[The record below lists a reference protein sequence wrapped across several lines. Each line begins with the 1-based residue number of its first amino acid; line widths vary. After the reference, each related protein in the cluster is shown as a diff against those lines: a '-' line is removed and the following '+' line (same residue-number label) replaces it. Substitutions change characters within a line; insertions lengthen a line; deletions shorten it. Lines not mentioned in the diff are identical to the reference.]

1 MSLVIDLLD
10 SRAWLKASKWPSW
23 LTAAW
28 LSEQDA
34 RLICRLR
41 HPDDLAALR
50 AIVPSPERLLAYPGY
65 SVLQEHL
72 DEEEAGKVH
81 SVFLQCL
88 GAHSYL
94 ALTPDSSQQTPA
106 APLDLGYERRAVQ
119 THKPQLAFVS
129 PLPPA
134 ASGIAGYCADI
145 LPHLTQDYDITLV
158 VAEPSSIDV
167 ALSEHFAVI
176 SHKQMMREGGR
187 FDRVMYHFGNSPFHY
202 EYFLL
207 LQAHPGIVV
216 LHDTY
221 LGDCIFSNHA
231 QFGATELSQA
241 IYASH
246 GWAAMPDCSGPV
258 KQAINLYP
266 ACASVFSG
274 SYGVVVHNRYA
285 SEILSHSFTS
295 EMLSTL
301 AEVPLARKLK
311 NLAERASARKVLG
324 IPEEVTLYST
334 FGMINLNKC
343 LTELMDAWVESGLAK
358 DSKVKLCFVGGG
370 NHNWE
375 MENKIEAWISK
386 LPDPTQVTLTGYLD
400 AAEYDLY
407 LSATDVALQLR
418 RNSRGESSAAL
429 LDCMGAGL
437 PTIINAHGSMSEL
450 PDETVFKLTDD
461 FTISE
466 LAESLRST
474 ALDAQSRLAVGRK
487 AREYVKTHHSPEN
500 VAAAYR
506 EHMEARYQQS
516 PHVLIDQLQTE
527 VLGPKINQLPADT
540 IYSCSE
546 ALDDL
551 MRCAGISRT
560 ALAGAQLF
568 VDISALVQKDARQG
582 VQRVVRNILRTLLQD
597 HYLGFRVEPIYYD
610 FESECFRYARTF
622 TNHFLG
628 LPALYLS
635 DDAVEALPG
644 DIYLGLDLCYSVAER
659 EASRQWL
666 QLWRG
671 RGVRICQVV
680 YDLLPITLPDCSSA
694 EEVAL
699 YSNWLEAVTRISDCV
714 VFTSQAV
721 ADEYGQWVVQEKIC
735 ALSRP
740 NTGHFQLGADMETQS
755 ETATLNATE
764 QTILD
769 KVKHQPYLLM
779 VGVLESRK
787 GHLQVLDAFEELHL
801 QGCKLSLVIVGAID
815 QADDGLEDRLERIN
829 EGSSSFYWLDFISD
843 PLLKTLYQNAA
854 GTLMASRGEG
864 FGLPLVE
871 AAYYGSPLLARNL
884 PVFREVCGDSAWYFD
899 STDGKGLARELQ
911 AWLASYDEAVL
922 PDSSWMPTV
931 DWKQSAAQLLDKVIL
946 QQAFS
951 NPVGVGDRIPR

>member
-10 SRAWLKASKWPSW
+10 SKAWLEASKWPSW

-28 LSEQDA
+28 LSERDA
-34 RLICRLR
+34 RLICRLT
-41 HPDDLAALR
+41 HPDDLTSLR

-65 SVLQEHL
+65 SALQEHL
-72 DEEEAGKVH
+72 GQEDAGKVH

-88 GAHSYL
+88 GAQSYL
-94 ALTPDSSQQTPA
+94 ALMPDSSQQVHA
-106 APLDLGYERRAVQ
+106 EPLGTGFQRRALQ

-145 LPHLTQDYDITLV
+145 LPHLAQDYDITLV
-158 VAEPSSIDV
+158 VAEPNSIDV
-167 ALSEHFAVI
+167 ALSDDFAVI
-176 SHKQMMREGGR
+176 SHKQMMREGAR
-187 FDRVMYHFGNSPFHY
+187 FDRVVYHFGNSIFHY

-246 GWAAMPDCSGPV
+246 GWAAMPDCNGPV

-266 ACASVFSG
+266 ACAAVFTG

-285 SEILSHSFTS
+285 SEILSQSFTS

-311 NLAERASARKVLG
+311 TLAERASARKVLG

-334 FGMINLNKC
+334 FGMINPNKC
-343 LTELMDAWVESGLAK
+343 LSELMDAWVESGLAK
-358 DSKVKLCFVGGG
+358 DPKVKLCFVGGVNLNG
-370 NHNWE
+370 E
-375 MENKIEAWISK
+375 MENKIEAWISR
-386 LPDPTQVTLTGYLD
+386 LPDPQQVTLTGYLE

-418 RNSRGESSAAL
+418 HNSRGESSAAL

-450 PDETVFKLTDD
+450 PDETVFKITDD

-474 ALDAQSRLAVGRK
+474 AMDADSRLAVGSK
-487 AREYVKTHHSPEN
+487 ARAYVKAHHRPEK
-500 VAAAYR
+500 VAVAYR

-527 VLGPKINQLPADT
+527 VLGSKITQLPADT
-540 IYSCSE
+540 IYACSE

-551 MRCAGISRT
+551 MRCAGVSRT

-568 VDISALVQKDARQG
+568 VDISALVQYDARRG
-582 VQRVVRNILRTLLQD
+582 VQRVVRNILRTLLKN
-597 HYLGFRVEPIYYD
+597 HYLGYRVEPIYYD

-622 TNHFLG
+622 TNHFMGVPG
-628 LPALYLS
+628 LHLS
-635 DDAVEALPG
+635 DDAVEAVPG
-644 DIYLGLDLCYSVAER
+644 DIYLGLDLCFSVAKR

-666 QLWRG
+666 QYWRG

-680 YDLLPITLPDCSSA
+680 YDLLPITLPDCFPVDECS
-694 EEVAL
+694 L
-699 YSNWLEAVTRISDCV
+699 YADWLKAVTRISDCV
-714 VFTSQAV
+714 ILTSHSV
-721 ADEYGQWVVQEKIC
+721 AEEYSQWLHQEKVSFS
-735 ALSRP
+735 SRP
-740 NTGHFQLGADMETQS
+740 SIGFFHLGADMEAQS
-755 ETATLNATE
+755 GADTLNAAE
-764 QTILD
+764 QKMVD
-769 KVKHQPYLLM
+769 QVQQQPYLLM
-779 VGVLESRK
+779 VGAVESRK
-787 GHLQVLDAFEELHL
+787 GYEQVLAAFEELQL
-801 QGCKLSLVIVGAID
+801 QGCELSLVIVGCPGEID
-815 QADDGLEDRLERIN
+815 NQLVDHLQHLSESASPLYCLN
-829 EGSSSFYWLDFISD
+829 FVSD
-843 PLLKTLYQNAA
+843 AVLKTLYQNAA

-884 PVFREVCGDSAWYFD
+884 PVFREVCGDSAWYFEAA
-899 STDGKGLARELQ
+899 DGKGLARELE
-911 AWLASYDEAVL
+911 AWLALYNKAAL
-922 PDSSWMPTV
+922 PDSSWMQSI
-931 DWKQSAAQLLDKVIL
+931 DWKQSAAQLLDNVIL
-946 QQAFS
+946 RQSHNDALF
-951 NPVGVGDRIPR
+951 PRGN